1 MTLGRCTRY
10 AQSVRVA
17 PQSGDPYGQAAAV
30 PRSGKHGL
38 RDDAPPTS
46 TLAGGAVAGGLM
58 PLSVLRSWMP
68 KSAKATLALIALV
81 ASTLLMG
88 VFAAG
93 SYWMTEQRLHA
104 QRTELWTQVQRHLG
118 QPIAMSLWNFDLKG
132 LNAALSS
139 EMGGSVLGLAVVDE
153 AGKVVTQ
160 IGHPLPVAGGTLPVN
175 AEVLSMEIPPVDG
188 HQLGRI
194 QVGWSDVSLRQ
205 TLNATLWLAL
215 AQLVGVSLVLLAVVW
230 VGVDWLIFKRVSE
243 LQEALDHAV
252 GRDQAADIVA
262 LPETTD
268 DEFGAITRSINAIT
282 RRLGDELEAGKESE
296 EEARAALTNMEN
308 AQEGLVQAEKMAA
321 LGRLVAGVAHELNTP
336 IGNIMMVA
344 STQQEVAQTL
354 SQSIASGGL
363 TRTALTGLVGQI
375 DEGASLMLSSS
386 RRAAELIQNF
396 KQVAV
401 DQTTDQLRD
410 FDLDRQIAEMLSVI
424 NHVLAK
430 TAIKLVQQLE
440 PGIAMHSYPG
450 PLGQVL
456 TNLVMNAA
464 KHGFDGTQA
473 GTITVACMRQ
483 GDRVCIT
490 VADDGIGI
498 PPENVGKIFD
508 PFFTTK
514 LGQGGTG
521 LGLHISHN
529 MVYGPLGGRMT
540 VLSKPGAGST
550 FTLLLP
556 FSAPGSDRH

>member
-1 MTLGRCTRY
+1 M
-10 AQSVRVA
+10 AI
-17 PQSGDPYGQAAAV
+17 
-30 PRSGKHGL
+30 
-38 RDDAPPTS
+38 
-46 TLAGGAVAGGLM
+46 
-58 PLSVLRSWMP
+58 
-68 KSAKATLALIALV
+68 IALGV
-81 ASTLLMG
+81 STFLMG

-104 QRTELWTQVQRHLG
+104 QRSELWAQVQRHLG
-118 QPIAMSLWNFDLKG
+118 QPAAMSLWNFDLKG

-153 AGKVVTQ
+153 AGKIVTQ
-160 IGHPLPVAGGTLPVN
+160 IGQPLPVAGGTLPIN
-175 AEVLSMEIPPVDG
+175 AEVLSMDIPLVEG

-194 QVGWSDVSLRQ
+194 LVAWSDASLRDA
-205 TLNATLWLAL
+205 LNATLWLAL

-230 VGVDWLIFKRVSE
+230 LGVDILIFRRVYE
-243 LQEALDHAV
+243 LQRALDHAV
-252 GRDQAADIVA
+252 SRDEAADMVA
-262 LPETTD
+262 LPETAN

-282 RRLGDELEAGKESE
+282 QRLGNELEAGKESE
-296 EEARAALTNMEN
+296 EEARAALTNMES

-344 STQQEVAQTL
+344 STQQEVAKEL
-354 SQSIASGGL
+354 NRSVVAGGL
-363 TRTALTGLVGQI
+363 TRSALTGLASQI

-410 FDLDRQIAEMLSVI
+410 FDLARQIAEMLSVI

-430 TAIKLVQQLE
+430 TPIKLVQQLE

-464 KHGFDGTQA
+464 KHGFNDTQV
-473 GTITVACMRQ
+473 GTITVTCERQ
-483 GDRVCIT
+483 GDRACIT
-490 VADDGIGI
+490 VSDDGLGI

-540 VLSKPGAGST
+540 VASTPGLGT
-550 FTLLLP
+550 VFTVLLP
-556 FSAPGSDRH
+556 FWAPGSDRR